1 MSNHRA
7 ARAFVLSLAF
17 LSVAN
22 LTLQAQQVARAR
34 QAPPP
39 TAADVAARAEV
50 EALNKAM
57 TVAFNR
63 GDMKAVSAH
72 YADHAVI
79 RSGGW
84 LDARGRT
91 QVDAYFA
98 DLSAPKSWA
107 LEVRDVVDNGD
118 GLVFQTGVSTLVH
131 GNPERTSRV
140 AFSLVWQRQ
149 PDRTLRIVLDYYH
162 LAER

>member
-1 MSNHRA
+1 MSALALGLLSA
-7 ARAFVLSLAF
+7 ASLA
-17 LSVAN
+17 
-22 LTLQAQQVARAR
+22 LQAQPVARVP

-39 TAADVAARAEV
+39 SAADVAARAEV
-50 EALNKAM
+50 EALNTAM

-72 YADHAVI
+72 YADNAVI
-79 RSGGW
+79 RSAEW
-84 LDARGRT
+84 LDARGRA

-98 DLSAPKSWA
+98 DLAAPKSWA

-140 AFSLVWQRQ
+140 VFNLVWKRQ
-149 PDRTLRIVLDYYH
+149 SDRTLRIVLDYYH
-162 LAER
+162 RAER